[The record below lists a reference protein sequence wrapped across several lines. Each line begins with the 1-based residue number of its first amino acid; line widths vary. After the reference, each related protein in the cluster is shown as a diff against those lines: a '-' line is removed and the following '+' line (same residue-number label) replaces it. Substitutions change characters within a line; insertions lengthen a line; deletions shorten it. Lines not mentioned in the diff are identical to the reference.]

1 MAWTP
6 PSKFTVLITFLLWAF
21 GLFILLDQWT
31 IFWTDTLLPQIHPF
45 NMSSYISWLIIAMI
59 VFFFAWFLFYL
70 GVTLKGL

>member
-21 GLFILLDQWT
+21 GIFILLDQFLF
-31 IFWTDTLLPQIHPF
+31 FWALPYLPVIHPF
-45 NMSSYISWLIIAMI
+45 GWGSFQTWMLIAMI
-59 VFFFAWFLFYL
+59 VFFFSWLLLFL